1 MEQQNKWKYSEKI
14 TVSHPITT
22 QVACKEYIHDLCQKE
37 GAKNTPFKKEKCI
50 DVDKA
55 EEEFA
60 RKESRNRRNSVDM
73 AIGLK
78 LGKNQ
83 KIMLCELKL
92 NVKNPSG
99 LKKDATKNKF
109 QQSKVLL
116 GIQTNFYPKPIYLV
130 KQKHID
136 ETINRLGRIY
146 RGKKSSFSV
155 FDLNDFKNTFFD

>member
-1 MEQQNKWKYSEKI
+1 MAQMTKWKYSKKI
-14 TVSHPITT
+14 TVSHPITK
-22 QVACKEYIHDLCQKE
+22 QVACIEKIHGLCKKE
-37 GAKNTPFKKEKCI
+37 GAKNTPFNQEKCI

-73 AIGLK
+73 AIGIK
-78 LGKNQ
+78 SGNNQ

-99 LKKDATKNKF
+99 LKNDAIKNKF
-109 QQSKVLL
+109 EQSKELL
-116 GIQTNFYPKPIYLV
+116 GKQTNFYPKPVYLV

-146 RGKKSSFSV
+146 SGKISSFNV